1 MKRTIEN
8 DIVPA
13 KSFEHG
19 ITIAKK
25 VIDDREFFKFIDELE
40 ADHDKV
46 SGIGFYGNREMFL
59 KAFREKRLYSLHM
72 RENDSMFRRGAQC
85 DPLFITNT
93 FYVLPCL
100 CIVTK
105 ERRDTVDILWIAKRA
120 RNQGFGTAMLED
132 LGIRYVTEIVN
143 NTEEFWEN
151 RGIVNV
157 HGMKMPFKS
166 IISGNSFLSHTERVE
181 EEEESSLESLCD
193 SSEEEDEVH
202 SESLTDIIVYKIWIL
217 SDLFAIKDIGHIVM
231 SLLRQVYCHMVEFAE
246 IDPQF
251 WSSVHGIM
259 SSRRLEIQRYKSTS
273 LLSSRVC
280 DHPLWFGQF
289 VHDVDN
295 ITRNKTMMIVRPY
308 YCGDAQLSLFKS
320 SVFLYGNLRVHTE
333 RIRYRNN
340 ENAWLIVIVDT
351 GINMEKAIAFARLV
365 DREND

>member
-1 MKRTIEN
+1 MKRTLEK

-25 VIDDREFFKFIDELE
+25 VTDDREFFKFIDELE

-46 SGIGFYGNREMFL
+46 NGVGFYGNREMFL

-72 RENDSMFRRGAQC
+72 RENDSMYRHRAQR
-85 DPLFITNT
+85 DPLFVKNT

-100 CIVTK
+100 CVVTK
-105 ERRDTVDILWIAKRA
+105 ERRDTVDILWTAKRA
-120 RNQGFGTAMLED
+120 RNQGFGTSMLED

-157 HGMKMPFKS
+157 RGMKMSFQS
-166 IISGNSFLSHTERVE
+166 IISGNSFLCDDSEGVE
-181 EEEESSLESLCD
+181 EDEHSLESLCD

-202 SESLTDIIVYKIWIL
+202 SDSLTDIIIHKIWL
-217 SDLFAIKDIGHIVM
+217 MSDLLAIKDVEHFVM
-231 SLLRQVYCHMVEFAE
+231 LLLRQAYFRIVEFKE

-251 WSSVHGIM
+251 WSSVYGIM
-259 SSRRLEIQRYKSTS
+259 SNKRISVQGYKSTS
-273 LLSSRVC
+273 LSSSSLC
-280 DHPLWFGQF
+280 DHPLWYGQF
-289 VHDVDN
+289 VQDADN
-295 ITRNKTMMIVRPY
+295 ITRNKVMMICRPY
-308 YCGDAQLSLFKS
+308 HCREAQLSLFKS
-320 SVFLYGNLRVHTE
+320 SVLLHGNLRVHAE

-340 ENAWLIVIVDT
+340 ENAWLIVIMDT
-351 GINMEKAIAFARLV
+351 GINTEKAVDFARLV